1 MNSNDNHRGRREP
14 TLGDLGNLDQMDAPP
29 PRPLADDLPRIK
41 AERDRQPPERR
52 RSRTP
57 PHRMPSPLRSWLW
70 PLLAILVV
78 AALTLAWLNQ
88 NKLRAML
95 PRTHLNTMLI
105 EADQALAA
113 GHLEGSDGSS
123 AHELYAKVLAQEP
136 DNTHALNGLHKVGQA
151 ELARAS
157 SAIKAGDFGAAKQS
171 IANATRLLGGGA
183 DVSRVSEA
191 LRQAQHPTKVIH
203 TTIGKAQKALA
214 DGHVAGPDG
223 AAALYHEVLET
234 APDNAVARHGLEQA
248 GDVLASRARDAL
260 RQGDVDTASSL
271 IGELAKFLP
280 RSGDLP
286 ALRADLSQAKQAA
299 VAALQTHLDQGRQ
312 YLHAGQFT
320 GAGDDNAL
328 AQFQAALKIDQDN
341 ADAKAG
347 LRQVAQALILRANAA
362 MDADDAD
369 QAASLLD
376 KADGLAPQSADLA
389 VAKARLAAMRGTAAP
404 AASGIATVTT
414 DSREAHPA
422 LTPLQQVEIQHL
434 NQRAQ
439 AAAKAGRIMLPPG
452 DSAYDLYRE
461 ALTID
466 GNNAKALAGLKALS
480 GITIKRFDEA
490 LAAHQLERANGYLIN
505 LRSLEPGSTD
515 ADAMAGKL
523 ADAWLDKAQTSVE
536 EGNRV
541 AALKALDAARKLAPE
556 SPRVQAMAKRLHEG

>member
-1 MNSNDNHRGRREP
+1 
-14 TLGDLGNLDQMDAPP
+14 MDAPP
-29 PRPLADDLPRIK
+29 PRPPADDLPRIK

-52 RSRTP
+52 RSHTP

-88 NKLRAML
+88 DKLRALL

-123 AHELYAKVLAQEP
+123 AHELYARVLAQEP

-157 SAIKAGDFGAAKQS
+157 SAIKAGDFDAAKQS

-183 DVSRVSEA
+183 DVSRVREA
-191 LRQAQHPTKVIH
+191 QRKAQHPIKVIH
-203 TTIGKAQKALA
+203 TTIDKAQKALA
-214 DGHVAGPDG
+214 AGRVAGPDG
-223 AAALYHEVLET
+223 AAALYHDVLET

-248 GDVLASRARDAL
+248 GDVLASRVRDAL
-260 RQGDVDTASSL
+260 HQGDIDTASSL
-271 IGELAKFLP
+271 IAELAKFLP

-299 VAALQTHLDQGRQ
+299 VAALKTHLDQGQ
-312 YLHAGQFT
+312 QDLHAGRFT
-320 GAGDDNAL
+320 GPGDDNAL

-341 ADAKAG
+341 ADARAG

-389 VAKARLAAMRGTAAP
+389 VAKARLAAMQGDNAAP

-414 DSREAHPA
+414 DSHEAHPA

-439 AAAKAGRIMLPPG
+439 AAAKAGHIMLPPG

-480 GITIKRFDEA
+480 GITIKRFNQA

-505 LRSLEPGSTD
+505 LRSLEPGSTE

-523 ADAWLDKAQTSVE
+523 ADAWLDKAQSSVE

-556 SPRVQAMAKRLHEG
+556 SPRVQAMAKRLHNG

>member
-1 MNSNDNHRGRREP
+1 MNSNDNRHGRREP

-29 PRPLADDLPRIK
+29 PPRPPADDLPRIK
-41 AERDRQPPERR
+41 ADRDRPPSEPR

-57 PHRMPSPLRSWLW
+57 PHRTPSPLRSWLW

-78 AALTLAWLNQ
+78 VALTLAWLNQ
-88 NKLRAML
+88 DKLRAML
-95 PRTHLNTMLI
+95 PRTHLNTMLV

-157 SAIKAGDFGAAKQS
+157 SAIKAGDFDAARQS

-191 LRQAQHPTKVIH
+191 LRQAQHPVKVIH

-214 DGHVAGPDG
+214 DGRVSGHDG

-271 IGELAKFLP
+271 IAELAKYLP

-286 ALRADLSQAKQAA
+286 ALRADLSQAKQTAA
-299 VAALQTHLDQGRQ
+299 AALAAHLDKGQQ
-312 YLHAGQFT
+312 ELHEGQFT
-320 GAGDDNAL
+320 GPDDDNAL
-328 AQFQAALKIDQDN
+328 AQFQAALKIDPDN

-347 LRQVAQALILRANAA
+347 LRQVAQALVLRANAA
-362 MDADDAD
+362 MDAGDAA
-369 QAASLLD
+369 QAATLLD

-389 VAKARLAAMRGTAAP
+389 VAKARLAAMQGNNTAP
-404 AASGIATVTT
+404 AASGIATVTAG
-414 DSREAHPA
+414 SREAHPA
-422 LTPLQQVEIQHL
+422 LTPLQQVEINHL
-434 NQRAQ
+434 IQRAQ

-466 GNNAKALAGLKALS
+466 GNNARALKGLSDLSDATIQRFNQALAV
-480 GITIKRFDEA
+480 
-490 LAAHQLERANGYLIN
+490 HQLERANDYLIN
-505 LRSLEPGSTD
+505 LRSLEPGSTE
-515 ADAMAGKL
+515 ADTLAGKL
-523 ADAWLDKAQTSVE
+523 ADAWLDKAKSSLE

-556 SPRVQAMAKRLHEG
+556 SPRVQAMAKRLK

>member
-14 TLGDLGNLDQMDAPP
+14 TLGDLGNLEHVDAPP
-29 PRPLADDLPRIK
+29 PRPPADDLPKIK

-57 PHRMPSPLRSWLW
+57 PHRTPSSLRSWLW

-88 NKLRAML
+88 TKLRAML

-105 EADQALAA
+105 EADQALAT

-157 SAIKAGDFGAAKQS
+157 SAIKAGDFDAARQS

-191 LRQAQHPTKVIH
+191 LRKAQHPVKVIH
-203 TTIGKAQKALA
+203 TTIDKAQKALA
-214 DGHVAGPDG
+214 AGRVAGPDG
-223 AAALYHEVLET
+223 AAALYHDVLET

-260 RQGDVDTASSL
+260 QQGDIDTASSL
-271 IGELAKFLP
+271 IAELAKFLP

-299 VAALQTHLDQGRQ
+299 VAALKSHIDQGQ
-312 YLHAGQFT
+312 QDLHAGRFT

-389 VAKARLAAMRGTAAP
+389 VAKARLAAMQGNAAP

-414 DSREAHPA
+414 DSHEAHPA

-439 AAAKAGRIMLPPG
+439 AAAKAGHIMLPPG

-466 GNNAKALAGLKALS
+466 GNNAKALKGLNDLS
-480 GITIKRFDEA
+480 DATIQRFNQA
-490 LAAHQLERANGYLIN
+490 LAGHQLERANGYLIN
-505 LRSLEPGSTD
+505 LRSLEPGSTE

-523 ADAWLDKAQTSVE
+523 ADAWLDKAESSVE

-556 SPRVQAMAKRLHEG
+556 SPRVQAMAKRLHNG